1 MPAAGAVVMT
11 AQEKAA
17 RLLRAAL
24 GRGPTSFERR
34 LAVRELGRIEQEERE
49 AFVEE
54 LYRHYAGEMAGEE
67 EREDDQSVHLVV

>member
-1 MPAAGAVVMT
+1 MT

-17 RLLRAAL
+17 RLLRSVL
-24 GRGPTSFERR
+24 GRGPTSYERR

-49 AFVEE
+49 AFVE
-54 LYRHYAGEMAGEE
+54 AGEMAGDE